1 VKKIMVLIV
10 MLFFSIG
17 CFVSGDE
24 PIPEPIGEQPVI
36 EAVSEEI
43 PASAV
48 IETEKAEEIASED
61 AVESSKSGSTGI
73 SFGKGIWTFLN
84 SSLGVSIV
92 VFVLSFILGKIFTA
106 KPKWKALMLKY
117 GPSLMQ
123 AVKTAE
129 KNIPDDTDNKG
140 LARLD
145 AALGYLIALEPKL
158 EKVAE
163 ADVKQALSA
172 VHAAAESNGNLK

>member
-1 VKKIMVLIV
+1 MKKIMLLIV

-24 PIPEPIGEQPVI
+24 SIVPASIDTPVI
-36 EAVSEEI
+36 EKISEPSEVT
-43 PASAV
+43 PM
-48 IETEKAEEIASED
+48 IEAEKAEEVASKD
-61 AVESSKSGSTGI
+61 VVESSKSTPKES
-73 SFGKGIWTFLN
+73 SFGKSIITFLN

-92 VFVLSFILGKIFTA
+92 IFVLSFILGKIFTA
-106 KPKWKALMLKY
+106 KPRWKALTLKY
-117 GPSLMQ
+117 GPLLMQ

-145 AALGYLIALEPKL
+145 AALIYLINLEPKL
-158 EKVAE
+158 KKI
-163 ADVKQALSA
+163 ADEDLKQALSA